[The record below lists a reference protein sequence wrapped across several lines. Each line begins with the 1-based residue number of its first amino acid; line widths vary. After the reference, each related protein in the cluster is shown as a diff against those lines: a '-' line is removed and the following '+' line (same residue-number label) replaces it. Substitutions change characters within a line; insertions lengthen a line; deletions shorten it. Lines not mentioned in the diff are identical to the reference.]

1 MLTQH
6 GYIPPMVSKSRVSRR
21 LHRIKNLFI
30 VFFNLFAHPW
40 KTLNTA
46 AISVMDS
53 IPLAGGDHR
62 RIRRSKID
70 SHEDFRGYQASQ
82 KRDFYGRKMP
92 LMVPQDGQPVA
103 CCLTPGSFGNVDA
116 LQYEAY
122 ALPDGSIISA
132 AKAYK
137 D

>member
-1 MLTQH
+1 MADTIIVIFCLGDDLLKARHHQEDRQCQIHEAESMPTAFLASLCLRGNHASARAMLTQH

-53 IPLAGGDHR
+53 IPLAGGDHK
-62 RIRRSKID
+62 RIRRF
-70 SHEDFRGYQASQ
+70 HHRTLF
-82 KRDFYGRKMP
+82 F
-92 LMVPQDGQPVA
+92 
-103 CCLTPGSFGNVDA
+103 C
-116 LQYEAY
+116 
-122 ALPDGSIISA
+122 
-132 AKAYK
+132 
-137 D
+137 